1 MTAEE
6 LVRYARLA
14 ALDLDEGSLRAR
26 ARDVERI
33 LDAFEALERAE
44 AALGAGGSASG
55 QEVDDSLPSV
65 GPDHAP
71 LRADVPHVPLPRRE
85 ALAAAPD
92 ARQGAFAVP
101 RFVHK

>member
-14 ALDLDEGSLRAR
+14 ALDLDEATLRAR

-33 LDAFEALERAE
+33 LEAFEALERAE
-44 AALGAGGSASG
+44 SALEGEGEGGSAG
-55 QEVDDSLPSV
+55 GTPRPSV